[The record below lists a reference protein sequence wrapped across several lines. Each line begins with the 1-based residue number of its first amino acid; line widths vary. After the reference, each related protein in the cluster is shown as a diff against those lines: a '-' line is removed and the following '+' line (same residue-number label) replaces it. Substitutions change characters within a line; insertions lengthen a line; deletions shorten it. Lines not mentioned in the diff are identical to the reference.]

1 MDELINQAHKLL
13 ASTIALYFKA
23 SVYHWNVEGRTFPQD
38 HEFFGDFYA
47 DVYGSVDGLAEH
59 VRQLGVYTPSTLT
72 RIEELS
78 EQTPT
83 QTMPMDASS
92 MYRDLLTNNSIYL
105 NKLLELYNAAER
117 YSQIGLSNFLQGR
130 LEVHRKHDWMLKSV
144 LRGQ

>member
-1 MDELINQAHKLL
+1 MDELINQTQKLL

-23 SVYHWNVEGRTFPQD
+23 STYHWNVEGRNFPQD
-38 HEFFGDFYA
+38 HEFFGEYYA
-47 DVYGSVDGLAEH
+47 DVYGSVDSLAEH
-59 VRQLGVYTPSTLT
+59 VRQLGGYTPVTLT

-78 EQTPT
+78 DQTQT
-83 QTMPMDASS
+83 QTMPMDATS

-105 NKLLELYNAAER
+105 SKLLELYNAAER

-130 LEVHRKHDWMLKSV
+130 LEAHRKHDWMLKSV